1 MMNEVR
7 IFSPG
12 TVSNVGCGFDTLGFC
27 LDSIGDE
34 MIIRKKSGKGIK
46 ISSIKGFNLPLGTE
60 SNVAGV
66 SALEMYNDL
75 DIDYGFEIE
84 IIKKIKPGSGIGSSG
99 ASAVGSVYGMNYLLG
114 CPFDKMQLINYALK
128 GEALASKVEHADNV
142 APGILG
148 GFTLVKSLKPLNVIK
163 LPSPT
168 DLYTVIVHPQI
179 EIKTSDSR
187 SILPT
192 KIPLKDA
199 VIQWSNVGSLVH
211 SLHTSDYKLLGKS
224 IKDII
229 IEPHRRKLIPYFS
242 DIRKIAAK
250 SNGLG
255 TSISGSGPSIFS
267 LCKGLRSA
275 KEIESRQRQ
284 FMENTKIKF
293 HTYISKINTQ
303 GVKII
308 SCQ

>member
-1 MMNEVR
+1 MNEVR

-34 MIIRKKSGKGIK
+34 MIIRKKSEKGIK
-46 ISSIKGFNLPLGTE
+46 ISSIKGFNLPLETE

-99 ASAVGSVYGMNYLLG
+99 ASAVGSVFGMNYLLG
-114 CPFDKMQLINYALK
+114 SPFDKMQLINYALK
-128 GEALASKVEHADNV
+128 GEVLASKVEHADNI

-148 GFTLVKSLKPLNVIK
+148 GFTLVKSIKPLHVIK

-168 DLYTVIVHPQI
+168 DLYSVIVHPQI
-179 EIKTSDSR
+179 EIKTSESR
-187 SILPT
+187 SVLPT

-224 IKDII
+224 IKDIV
-229 IEPHRRKLIPYFS
+229 IEPYRRKLIPYFS
-242 DIRKIAAK
+242 DIRNIAANL
-250 SNGLG
+250 NGLG

-267 LCKGLRSA
+267 LCKGLKSA
-275 KEIESRQRQ
+275 KEIESKQRQ
-284 FMENTKIKF
+284 FMEKTEIKF

-303 GVKII
+303 GVRII
-308 SCQ
+308 SRK